1 MYIQPHIKTVLC
13 AVVLCISVC
22 GLLSVSGC
30 IKPDKETLARIDEL
44 ETRLNHVEELL
55 EQAQGQREML
65 IKKLESMSGT
75 LTAARTRIQELM
87 ESEQAAVDVK
97 LSEIAAQR
105 NAAMT
110 ETKEIR
116 TEIQQL
122 HGQLTQQAQEIADF
136 KLQVTDFKLQIAD
149 LQEAITPP
157 ADESVALTDTEQ
169 TQSKGPIVG
178 FPEEAGFGDSSV
190 IIIRGPSHD

>member
-30 IKPDKETLARIDEL
+30 IKPDKETLAQIDKL

-65 IKKLESMSGT
+65 IQKLESMSGT
-75 LTAARTRIQELM
+75 LTAAQTRIQELM
-87 ESEQAAVDVK
+87 ESEQGAVDVK
-97 LSEIAAQR
+97 LSEITAR
-105 NAAMT
+105 REAAMT
-110 ETKEIR
+110 ETKKIH

-122 HGQLTQQAQEIADF
+122 HGQLEQQVKSTAA
-136 KLQVTDFKLQIAD
+136 LQSQIAT
-149 LQEAITPP
+149 LHEMMAPP
-157 ADESVALTDTEQ
+157 PVEESVASTDSGK
-169 TQSKGPIVG
+169 TQSKGPVVG
-178 FPEEAGFGDSSV
+178 FPEKLGFGDSSV

>member
-30 IKPDKETLARIDEL
+30 IKPDKETIARIDEL
-44 ETRLNHVEELL
+44 ETQLDHVEELL
-55 EQAQGQREML
+55 GQAQDQREML
-65 IKKLESMSGT
+65 IQKLESMSGT
-75 LTAARTRIQELM
+75 LTATQPRIQELM
-87 ESEQAAVDVK
+87 ESKQAAVDVK
-97 LSEIAAQR
+97 LSEITAQR
-105 NAAMT
+105 DTAMT

-136 KLQVTDFKLQIAD
+136 KLQVTDFKLQIAN

-157 ADESVALTDTEQ
+157 TDKLVTSTDTEQ
-169 TQSKGPIVG
+169 TQDKGPIVG
-178 FPEEAGFGDSSV
+178 FPEGDDPSV
-190 IIIRGPSHD
+190 IVIKGPSQK